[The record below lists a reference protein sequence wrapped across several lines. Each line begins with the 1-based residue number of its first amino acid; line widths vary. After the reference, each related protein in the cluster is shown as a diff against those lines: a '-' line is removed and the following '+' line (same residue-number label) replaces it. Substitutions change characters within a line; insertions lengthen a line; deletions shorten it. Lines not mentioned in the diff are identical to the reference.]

1 MRCPSPEQKTQAAGS
16 ASAGLHAI
24 RRAMRT
30 AVESSYPGCTMATG
44 VSKDA
49 SDAKFKRIE
58 LSVHV

>member
-24 RRAMRT
+24 RRAMRN
-30 AVESSYPGCTMATG
+30 AVESSYPGCTLATG

-49 SDAKFKRIE
+49 SDAELKKMKFM
-58 LSVHV
+58 